1 MTIAVPASTAFSSGP
16 RRARSRDGKSLTPAD
31 KATAFFLVPAPANR
45 GSFRLVG
52 RRAIITSVKG
62 AGVPDEPNARGIV
75 TRSSPLAFA
84 TTVQRLLD
92 LIESKGLKLFAL
104 VDHSGEAARAG
115 LTMNETKL
123 LVFGSPAAG
132 TPVMAAAPLAALDLP
147 LKTLVWAD
155 SDGGVWISYND
166 PEYLR
171 SRYDLS
177 EDLAGRLAG
186 VGPLVEAATAT

>member
-1 MTIAVPASTAFSSGP
+1 
-16 RRARSRDGKSLTPAD
+16 
-31 KATAFFLVPAPANR
+31 
-45 GSFRLVG
+45 
-52 RRAIITSVKG
+52 
-62 AGVPDEPNARGIV
+62 VPDEPNARGIV

>member
-1 MTIAVPASTAFSSGP
+1 M
-16 RRARSRDGKSLTPAD
+16 
-31 KATAFFLVPAPANR
+31 
-45 GSFRLVG
+45 
-52 RRAIITSVKG
+52 
-62 AGVPDEPNARGIV
+62 PDEPSAAGVV
-75 TRSSPLAFA
+75 TRSSRTEFA

-155 SDGGVWISYND
+155 SDGRVWISYND

-186 VGPLVEAATAT
+186 VGPMVEAATAT

>member
-1 MTIAVPASTAFSSGP
+1 MADGP
-16 RRARSRDGKSLTPAD
+16 SA
-31 KATAFFLVPAPANR
+31 
-45 GSFRLVG
+45 
-52 RRAIITSVKG
+52 
-62 AGVPDEPNARGIV
+62 AGVA

-147 LKTLVWAD
+147 LKILVWAD
-155 SDGGVWISYND
+155 SDGRVWISYND

-186 VGPLVEAATAT
+186 VGPLVEAAIAT

>member
-1 MTIAVPASTAFSSGP
+1 
-16 RRARSRDGKSLTPAD
+16 
-31 KATAFFLVPAPANR
+31 
-45 GSFRLVG
+45 
-52 RRAIITSVKG
+52 
-62 AGVPDEPNARGIV
+62 VPDEPSAAGVV
-75 TRSSPLAFA
+75 TRSSPLEFA

-123 LVFGSPAAG
+123 LVFGNPAAG

-155 SDGGVWISYND
+155 SDGRVWISYND

-177 EDLAGRLAG
+177 EDLARRLAG
-186 VGPLVEAATAT
+186 AGPMVEAAIAT

>member
-1 MTIAVPASTAFSSGP
+1 
-16 RRARSRDGKSLTPAD
+16 
-31 KATAFFLVPAPANR
+31 
-45 GSFRLVG
+45 
-52 RRAIITSVKG
+52 
-62 AGVPDEPNARGIV
+62 VPDEPSAAGVV
-75 TRSSPLAFA
+75 TRSSRTEFA

-155 SDGGVWISYND
+155 SDGRVWISYND

-186 VGPLVEAATAT
+186 VGPMVEAATAA

>member
-1 MTIAVPASTAFSSGP
+1 M
-16 RRARSRDGKSLTPAD
+16 
-31 KATAFFLVPAPANR
+31 
-45 GSFRLVG
+45 
-52 RRAIITSVKG
+52 
-62 AGVPDEPNARGIV
+62 PDEPSAAGVI
-75 TRSSPLAFA
+75 TRSSPLELA

-155 SDGGVWISYND
+155 SDGRVWISYND

-186 VGPLVEAATAT
+186 VGPMVEAATAT

>member
-1 MTIAVPASTAFSSGP
+1 
-16 RRARSRDGKSLTPAD
+16 
-31 KATAFFLVPAPANR
+31 
-45 GSFRLVG
+45 
-52 RRAIITSVKG
+52 
-62 AGVPDEPNARGIV
+62 VPDEPSAAGVV
-75 TRSSPLAFA
+75 TRSSPLEFA

-155 SDGGVWISYND
+155 SDGRVWISYND
-166 PEYLR
+166 PEYLL

-177 EDLAGRLAG
+177 EDMAGRLAG
-186 VGPLVEAATAT
+186 VGPMVEAATAT